1 MLRSIPKPFAE
12 KIAEKRKIL
21 GISQID
27 LGKQIGVSQ
36 AVYHRIEQAKTRVDI
51 EVIKKLCEVL
61 GLDVSEALTP
71 DQVKKSEQ
79 KEGYRTIPEYNVRV
93 SAGHGEFQG
102 IEEIKQNL
110 QMPKMFL
117 PENGQV
123 GFVRVEGDSM
133 TPTIA
138 HGDYVAVEFDS
149 GYTSDGLYLIR
160 IDDAVFVKRL
170 QRKFGGVRIISD
182 NQQYEEM
189 NVSPDDGNDFG
200 LIGRVALVIRKT

>member
-1 MLRSIPKPFAE
+1 MQR
-12 KIAEKRKIL
+12 
-21 GISQID
+21 ISEE
-27 LGKQIGVSQ
+27 LGKLLKSKAKLKGLTQGDISRMLKIGQATVSRTLNGNTQISLEN
-36 AVYHRIEQAKTRVDI
+36 YLI
-51 EVIKKLCEVL
+51 LCHEL
-61 GLDVSEALTP
+61 GLDPNDVSIEKTE
-71 DQVKKSEQ
+71 S

-102 IEEIKQNL
+102 IEEVKQNL
-110 QMPKMFL
+110 QMPKIFL

-160 IDDAVFVKRL
+160 IDDACFVKRL
-170 QRKFGGVRIISD
+170 QREFGAIRIVSD
-182 NQQYEEM
+182 NPLYREQTVQK
-189 NVSPDDGNDFG
+189 DDGQDFG

>member
-1 MLRSIPKPFAE
+1 MLRTIPKSFAE
-12 KIAEKRKIL
+12 KIADKRKVL

-27 LGKQIGVSQ
+27 LGKKIGVSQ
-36 AVYHRIEQAKTRVDI
+36 TILSRIEQAKTRVDI
-51 EVIKKLCEVL
+51 QVIEKLCEVL
-61 GLDVSEALTP
+61 SLDVSEALTP
-71 DQVKKSEQ
+71 ELLKKPES

-102 IEEIKQNL
+102 IEEVKQNL
-110 QMPKMFL
+110 QMPKLFL

-182 NQQYEEM
+182 NHQYEEM
-189 NVSPDDGNDFG
+189 TVSPDDGNDFG

>member
-1 MLRSIPKPFAE
+1 MLRSIPKSFAE
-12 KIAEKRKIL
+12 KLAEKRKML

-36 AVYHRIEQAKTRVDI
+36 AVYHRIEQAKTRVNI

-71 DQVKKSEQ
+71 NQVKKSEQ

-93 SAGHGEFQG
+93 SAGHGEFTG
-102 IEEIKQNL
+102 IEEVKQNL
-110 QMPKMFL
+110 QMPKLFL

-182 NQQYEEM
+182 NSQYDEM
-189 NVSPDDGNDFG
+189 TVSPDDGNDFG

>member
-1 MLRSIPKPFAE
+1 M
-12 KIAEKRKIL
+12 
-21 GISQID
+21 
-27 LGKQIGVSQ
+27 
-36 AVYHRIEQAKTRVDI
+36 
-51 EVIKKLCEVL
+51 
-61 GLDVSEALTP
+61 
-71 DQVKKSEQ
+71 
-79 KEGYRTIPEYNVRV
+79 

-102 IEEIKQNL
+102 IEQVKQNL

-160 IDDAVFVKRL
+160 IDDSCFVKRL
-170 QRKFGGVRIISD
+170 QREFGAIRIVSD
-182 NQQYEEM
+182 NPLYREQTVQK
-189 NVSPDDGNDFG
+189 DDGQDFG
-200 LIGRVALVIRKT
+200 LIGRVALVALVFKSLRKT

>member
-1 MLRSIPKPFAE
+1 MQR
-12 KIAEKRKIL
+12 
-21 GISQID
+21 ISEE
-27 LGKQIGVSQ
+27 LGKLLKTKAKSKGLTQAEIASLIGLDQSTVSRIYKGKTQISLEN
-36 AVYHRIEQAKTRVDI
+36 YLI
-51 EVIKKLCEVL
+51 LCHEL
-61 GLDVSEALTP
+61 GLDPNDVSIEKTE
-71 DQVKKSEQ
+71 S

-110 QMPKMFL
+110 QMPKIFL

>member
-1 MLRSIPKPFAE
+1 MQR
-12 KIAEKRKIL
+12 
-21 GISQID
+21 ISEE
-27 LGKQIGVSQ
+27 LGKLLKTKAKSKGLTQAEIASLIGLDQSTVSRIYKGKTQISLEN
-36 AVYHRIEQAKTRVDI
+36 YLI
-51 EVIKKLCEVL
+51 LCHEL
-61 GLDVSEALTP
+61 GLDPNDVSIEKP
-71 DQVKKSEQ
+71 ES

-102 IEEIKQNL
+102 IEEVKQNL
-110 QMPKMFL
+110 QMPKLFL

-149 GYTSDGLYLIR
+149 GYVSDGLYLIR
-160 IDDAVFVKRL
+160 IDDACFVKRL
-170 QRKFGGVRIISD
+170 QREFGAIRIVSD
-182 NQQYEEM
+182 NPLYREQTVQK
-189 NVSPDDGNDFG
+189 DDGQDFG

>member
-1 MLRSIPKPFAE
+1 MNQIHVSKELGAAITSARLAHGMKSVQQLAE
-12 KIAEKRKIL
+12 KIGL
-21 GISQID
+21 SQNTMW
-27 LGKQIGVSQ
+27 
-36 AVYHRIEQAKTRVDI
+36 RIEKGNVRTSEENLNKLKEILNI
-51 EVIKKLCEVL
+51 EWRKKPTGKE
-61 GLDVSEALTP
+61 
-71 DQVKKSEQ
+71 EQ

-93 SAGHGEFQG
+93 SAGHGEFTG

-110 QMPKMFL
+110 QMPKIFL

-182 NQQYEEM
+182 NSQYDEM
-189 NVSPDDGNDFG
+189 TVSPDDGNDFG

>member
-36 AVYHRIEQAKTRVDI
+36 AVYHRIEQAKTRVNI

-61 GLDVSEALTP
+61 GLDVSEALMP

-93 SAGHGEFQG
+93 SAGHGEFTG
-102 IEEIKQNL
+102 IEEVKQNL
-110 QMPKMFL
+110 QMPKLFL

>member
-1 MLRSIPKPFAE
+1 MLRSIPKSFAE
-12 KIAEKRKIL
+12 KLAEKRKML

-71 DQVKKSEQ
+71 NSVKKSES

-102 IEEIKQNL
+102 IEEVKQNL

-149 GYTSDGLYLIR
+149 GYVSDGLYLIR
-160 IDDAVFVKRL
+160 IDDACFVKRL
-170 QRKFGGVRIISD
+170 QREFGAIRIVSD
-182 NQQYEEM
+182 NPLYREQTVQK
-189 NVSPDDGNDFG
+189 DDGQDFG

>member
-1 MLRSIPKPFAE
+1 MLRAIPKLFAE
-12 KIAEKRKIL
+12 KIAERRKIL

-36 AVYHRIEQAKTRVDI
+36 AVFSRIEQAKTRVDI
-51 EVIKKLCEVL
+51 EVIEKLCEVL

-71 DQVKKSEQ
+71 DQVKKPES

-102 IEEIKQNL
+102 IEEVKQNL

-189 NVSPDDGNDFG
+189 NVAPDDGNDFG

>member
-1 MLRSIPKPFAE
+1 MQR
-12 KIAEKRKIL
+12 
-21 GISQID
+21 ISVE
-27 LGKQIGVSQ
+27 LGKSLKSKAKLKGFTQAEIANHIGVEQST
-36 AVYHRIEQAKTRVDI
+36 VSRIFNGKTQLGHQHFLL
-51 EVIKKLCEVL
+51 LCDLLEISPHNMQVSD
-61 GLDVSEALTP
+61 DVE
-71 DQVKKSEQ
+71 EQ

-102 IEEIKQNL
+102 IEEVKQNL

-200 LIGRVALVIRKT
+200 LIGRVALVIRNT

>member
-36 AVYHRIEQAKTRVDI
+36 AVYHRIEQAKTRVDL

-61 GLDVSEALTP
+61 GIDVSEALTP

-79 KEGYRTIPEYNVRV
+79 KEGYRTIPEYNVRF
-93 SAGHGEFQG
+93 STGHGEFQG

-110 QMPKMFL
+110 QMPKIFS

-123 GFVRVEGDSM
+123 SLVRVEAD
-133 TPTIA
+133 
-138 HGDYVAVEFDS
+138 
-149 GYTSDGLYLIR
+149 L
-160 IDDAVFVKRL
+160 
-170 QRKFGGVRIISD
+170 
-182 NQQYEEM
+182 
-189 NVSPDDGNDFG
+189 
-200 LIGRVALVIRKT
+200 

>member
-1 MLRSIPKPFAE
+1 
-12 KIAEKRKIL
+12 
-21 GISQID
+21 
-27 LGKQIGVSQ
+27 VSQ
-36 AVYHRIEQAKTRVDI
+36 AVYHRIEQAKTRVNI

-61 GLDVSEALTP
+61 GLDVSEALMP

-102 IEEIKQNL
+102 IEEVKQNL

>member
-36 AVYHRIEQAKTRVDI
+36 AVYHRIEQAKTRVNI

-61 GLDVSEALTP
+61 GLDVSEALMP

-102 IEEIKQNL
+102 IEEVKQNL